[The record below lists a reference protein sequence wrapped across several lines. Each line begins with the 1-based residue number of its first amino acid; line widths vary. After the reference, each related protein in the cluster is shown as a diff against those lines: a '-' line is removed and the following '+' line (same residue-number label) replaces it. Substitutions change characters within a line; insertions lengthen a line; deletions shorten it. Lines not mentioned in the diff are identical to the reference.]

1 MTVRERLREAHVDDV
16 VRVDVKHTIRAC
28 HRPARSGFLLGG
40 STGTVVSAA
49 MTWPDMYQGYDL
61 TAVAIAPDLG
71 ERHLDTVYQENWL
84 RDLYGED
91 VLAAEGVTADPR
103 PA

>member
-1 MTVRERLREAHVDDV
+1 
-16 VRVDVKHTIRAC
+16 
-28 HRPARSGFLLGG
+28 
-40 STGTVVSAA
+40 

-91 VLAAEGVTADPR
+91 VLDAEGVTADPR